1 MTSGACINMDRR
13 CDQFPN
19 CGDFSDE
26 ESIMGLVLDFLF
38 QNNHTNKNH
47 WRIKIFILKKYSP
60 QANCMLVVKGDNYLP
75 DYTPFTVDEQERLVK
90 TGVQI
95 KVCFIFRGIIREW
108 TKVKIC
114 CRLNWS
120 RFSTL
125 MRSDRS
131 SETNFS
137 CSWHGE
143 WIFAHIATHQQRHS
157 QWKCTL
163 MKHIDNFIKTNNT
176 NYQNI
181 LVFL

>member
-1 MTSGACINMDRR
+1 MFN
-13 CDQFPN
+13 
-19 CGDFSDE
+19 
-26 ESIMGLVLDFLF
+26 
-38 QNNHTNKNH
+38 
-47 WRIKIFILKKYSP
+47 LKKNFL

-75 DYTPFTVDEQERLVK
+75 DYTPFTVDQEENLVK

-108 TKVKIC
+108 TKVNIC

-131 SETNFS
+131 SGTNFS

-143 WIFAHIATHQQRHS
+143 WTFAHLTIHRQRHS
-157 QWKCTL
+157 QWKCTF
-163 MKHIDNFIKTNNT
+163 MKRIDNFIKTNIT
-176 NYQNI
+176 NHSI
-181 LVFL
+181 TLGFLEPFPCFGVWEERKHCQRHNRSECWESSPK